1 MLCFKYNRLILLR
14 YFEVCWNKVKATQNV
29 TRLIDKY
36 GFVEK
41 LTLVS
46 EVTEPFQFFNF
57 VTQRIML
64 LAKVYFS
71 D

>member
-14 YFEVCWNKVKATQNV
+14 HFEVCWNKVKVTQSV

-41 LTLVS
+41 LTLVN

-57 VTQRIML
+57 ITQRIML
-64 LAKVYFS
+64 LAKVCLS